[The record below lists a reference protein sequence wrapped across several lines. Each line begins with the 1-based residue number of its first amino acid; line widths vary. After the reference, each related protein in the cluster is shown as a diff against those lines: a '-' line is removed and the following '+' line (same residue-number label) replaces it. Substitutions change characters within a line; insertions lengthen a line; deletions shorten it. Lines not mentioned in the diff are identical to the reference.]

1 MRESNWVDKRGQLRL
16 PPLLEGLMSAKKAV
30 DSRAERLKG
39 ICSAINKGAFGG
51 DNNDAVTWVG
61 SSDTFDIE
69 RFPSGCADLDEALGG
84 GWPKGRIM
92 ELYGPESGGKTTTA
106 LHAIAEY
113 QKQYPDEDIALID
126 TEFAFDTV
134 YANVIGVDTS
144 YLLVHQPEN
153 GIQALNVM
161 RELVRAG
168 IGMIILDSVAALTT
182 VEELTGDI
190 GDQTMGAQARMMSQ
204 ALRQLQSDIG
214 KYRTTVFFTNQIRE
228 KIGVT
233 YGDKT
238 TTPAGRALKH
248 YASVRVSIRRIGNI
262 KEGDVVVSSKTKAD
276 VKKNKTAPPFKQAEF
291 NITFGIGIDRVASIL
306 DTAISIGIIDKRGAW
321 LSMDGDQLGQGRAK
335 VLDMMRNED
344 ELVVKIEAKLKD
356 AKEQGVQPKKTEKP
370 AIKRPKGGDKDDPDA
385 IDSPEVEV
393 EDV

>member
-1 MRESNWVDKRGQLRL
+1 MA
-16 PPLLEGLMSAKKAV
+16 AKKKS
-30 DSRAERLKG
+30 DDRAARLSK
-39 ICSAINKGAFGG
+39 ICDTINKGSFGG
-51 DNNDAVTWVG
+51 GNKDAITWVG

-69 RFPSGCADLDEALGG
+69 RFPSGCSDLDDALGG

-113 QKQYPDEDIALID
+113 QKMYPEEDIALID
-126 TEFAFDTV
+126 TEFAFDNI
-134 YANVIGVDTS
+134 YAEVIGVDTS

-190 GDQTMGAQARMMSQ
+190 GDQTMGAQARMMSS

-214 KYRTTVFFTNQIRE
+214 KYSTTVFFTNQIRE

-233 YGDKT
+233 WGDNT

-248 YASVRVSIRRIGNI
+248 YASIRVAIRRIGNV
-262 KEGDVVVSSKTKAD
+262 KEGEVIVSAKTKAD

-291 NITFGIGIDRVASIL
+291 NITFGIGIDTVASVL
-306 DTAISIGIIDKRGAW
+306 DSAIALGVIDKRGSW

-335 VLDMMRNED
+335 VLDMMRND
-344 ELVVKIEAKLKD
+344 NELTEKVSEKIEGAKSS
-356 AKEQGVQPKKTEKP
+356 GVKAKKTEKP
-370 AIKRPKGGDKDDPDA
+370 VIKRPSGSSSDDADA

-393 EDV
+393 KDV